1 MDIVQTIT
9 SVSPFDWFVVAFAVV
24 MFVLGYAQGVVRR
37 LLGIAGV
44 LFSFLLAANLRD
56 TLGTFLAGNWT
67 QYPREY
73 SFMLAFGFLFVVCLV
88 IFTIVIQTTYKPAP
102 VFTRAPVL
110 DELIGGLLGLVQ
122 AMLII
127 GAGIIILDSFFRL
140 PVGIGDQQ
148 IQVVKDIWGAVNL
161 SHTADL
167 FRSSFTPLF
176 VTLVGPLLP
185 SDIQG
190 LYPR

>member
-1 MDIVQTIT
+1 VDIVQTIT